1 MRMDGLQSRL
11 LLMVMMVA
19 LMLAAGCGE
28 AAEDEPNTDHFVGT
42 YQGTATLSGSG
53 SQTFTADIVV
63 TAGTTADLLVS
74 VSDMRNLRATI
85 QGDTSFSIDSQS
97 VSLTDENGNAFSV
110 TAQGNGTV
118 VGNIFTLNATLSSS
132 NGTLTMSANGN
143 RL

>member
-1 MRMDGLQSRL
+1 MRIDVLHGRILV
-11 LLMVMMVA
+11 MVMMVVFV
-19 LMLAAGCGE
+19 LAAGCGE
-28 AAEDEPNTDHFVGT
+28 LGSDEPDTDHFVGT

-63 TAGTTADLLVS
+63 TAGTTADLLVT

-118 VGNIFTLNATLSSS
+118 VGNIFTLNATLSSP